1 MLTDIVKRAAKVTDR
16 VAVGFSTGKDSIVS
30 LDLCARHFKHVT
42 AFFMHTVPGLS
53 FQERYIMQMEKRYGL
68 EIVRLPHWNL
78 SNFFRGTHY
87 RPGNDLSMDC
97 PEVGIQEVENYVRA
111 KHGVTWFAYG
121 QKKNDSLERRGM
133 ISACGGVD
141 VKGRRMYPVGDFS
154 DKAIFAYMRHR
165 RLPMP
170 VDYQLWGHSFGP
182 MEPAKLRGVR
192 EHFPEDFKK
201 IVAQFPQIE
210 AAIARE
216 DFYGQG

>member
-42 AFFMHTVPGLS
+42 AFFMYNVPGLS
-53 FQERYIMQMEKRYGL
+53 FQESYIRQAEKRYGIEVL
-68 EIVRLPHWNL
+68 RFPHWNM
-78 SNFFRGTHY
+78 STAYQVNYY
-87 RPGNDLSMDC
+87 RPGSRISAEAEALTI
-97 PEVGIQEVENYVRA
+97 VEVETWLRE
-111 KHGVTWFAYG
+111 KHGVTWVAYG

-182 MEPAKLRGVR
+182 MEPAELRGVR